1 MLRHHLAHGYT
12 ILLRLGRRGQ
22 KTERLTLHVIEHH
35 ETVKRVCQ
43 NLEQHKKDP
52 KRTFF
57 AEDLHPMY
65 AIEEL
70 EQYIRKAQKIVDDF
84 QAVTGTIKAKRP
96 S

>member
-1 MLRHHLAHGYT
+1 
-12 ILLRLGRRGQ
+12 
-22 KTERLTLHVIEHH
+22 
-35 ETVKRVCQ
+35 
-43 NLEQHKKDP
+43 
-52 KRTFF
+52 
-57 AEDLHPMY
+57 MY